1 MTRFL
6 LFTIA
11 AATVLPAAE
20 HKLKVSPETLAWGYY
35 WAGARPVLTV
45 QSGDVVEIQAVS
57 GNPDNLVRAGVPP
70 EQIQPEL
77 RKVYAE
83 VPRESRG
90 PGGHL
95 LTGPVAIA
103 GAQPGD
109 VLEVRIREI
118 RLDVPY
124 AYNSSGRAG
133 FLADVFEQGRT
144 KIIPLDRQRMIGHFG
159 GVGRAF
165 SCA

>member
-1 MTRFL
+1 MTRLVLFSL
-6 LFTIA
+6 LTVA
-11 AATVLPAAE
+11 ALPGAE

-35 WAGARPVLTV
+35 WAGAKPVLTV

-57 GNPDNLVRAGVPP
+57 GNPDNLERAGLPA

-77 RKVYAE
+77 RKIYAE

-95 LTGPVAIA
+95 LTGPVAIE
-103 GAQPGD
+103 GALPGD

-133 FLADVFEQGRT
+133 FLSDVFPAGRT
-144 KIIPLDRQRMIGHFG
+144 KIIPL
-159 GVGRAF
+159 
-165 SCA
+165 